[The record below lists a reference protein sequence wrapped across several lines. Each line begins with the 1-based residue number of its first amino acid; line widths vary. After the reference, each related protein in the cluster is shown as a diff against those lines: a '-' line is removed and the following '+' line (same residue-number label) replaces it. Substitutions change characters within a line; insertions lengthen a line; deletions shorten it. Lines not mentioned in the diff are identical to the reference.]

1 MDTLQRGTVRRTV
14 VASLIAVIATL
25 MFGTS
30 ASATVIG
37 HQHFSDTYSFSY
49 DDCGFPV
56 DGTGQ
61 VSGQDLLRVLPG
73 GQAFLDINRQTF
85 REVHTNVETGKWFVV
100 RGNALYHEIRGTRV
114 EGNIYEF
121 TSILSGQPFVIE
133 DSSGHVVV
141 RDRGMVRQ
149 TFLFD
154 TLGDGVPGGEFLG
167 DTSIV
172 VHGPHPGF
180 ADDFPFCDIAAE
192 LTQ

>member
-14 VASLIAVIATL
+14 AASLIAMVATL
-25 MFGTS
+25 MTCTS
-30 ASATVIG
+30 ASAKVIG
-37 HQHFSDTYSFSY
+37 HQHYSDTYSFSY

-56 DGTGQ
+56 DATGQ
-61 VSGQDLLRVLPG
+61 VSGQELLRVLPG
-73 GQAFLDINRQTF
+73 GQAFLDLNRQTF

-100 RGNALYHEIRGTRV
+100 RGNSLYHEIRGTQV

-121 TSILSGQPFVIE
+121 TSIEAGQPFVIE
-133 DSSGHVVV
+133 DSSGNVVV
-141 RDRGMVRQ
+141 RDSGMIRQ

-167 DTSIV
+167 DISIV

-180 ADDFPFCDIAAE
+180 ADDFPFCQIAAD

>member
-1 MDTLQRGTVRRTV
+1 MDTLQRGTDRRTV

-167 DTSIV
+167 FTSTV

-180 ADDFPFCDIAAE
+180 ADDFPFCEIAAD